1 MTSNS
6 ATTHHN
12 GVNGCN
18 GNGSGQGHPDVG
30 DRWPVDVGIVS
41 MEVYFPNQFVEQS
54 ELEEFDGAS
63 TGHYTKGLLQTRM
76 GFCGDNEDVNS
87 LSLTVVDR
95 LMRKV
100 RGIFCHFN
108 LESRSRS
115 LCSLGYPTK
124 ISGCWKSERR
134 P

>member
-1 MTSNS
+1 MTSNA

-18 GNGSGQGHPDVG
+18 GNGSDHGYLAGSDR

-41 MEVYFPNQFVEQS
+41 MEVYFPNQYVEQS

-100 RGIFCHFN
+100 RED
-108 LESRSRS
+108 LA
-115 LCSLGYPTK
+115 
-124 ISGCWKSERR
+124 
-134 P
+134 

>member
-6 ATTHHN
+6 DTAHHN
-12 GVNGCN
+12 GTNGCN
-18 GNGSGQGHPDVG
+18 GNGSGHGHPSTG
-30 DRWPVDVGIVS
+30 GGGSDRWPVDVGIIS
-41 MEVYFPNQFVEQS
+41 MEVYFPNQYVEQS

-95 LMRKV
+95 VMRKV
-100 RGIFCHFN
+100 RGNIASF
-108 LESRSRS
+108 
-115 LCSLGYPTK
+115 
-124 ISGCWKSERR
+124 
-134 P
+134 

>member
-1 MTSNS
+1 MNSQS
-6 ATTHHN
+6 ATNHHN

-18 GNGSGQGHPDVG
+18 GNGSGHGHTAAGGDH
-30 DRWPVDVGIVS
+30 DRWPADVGIVS
-41 MEVYFPNQFVEQS
+41 MEVYFPNQYVEQS

-63 TGHYTKGLLQTRM
+63 SGHYTKGLLQTRM

-100 RGIFCHFN
+100 RGN
-108 LESRSRS
+108 
-115 LCSLGYPTK
+115 
-124 ISGCWKSERR
+124 ISWF
-134 P
+134 